1 MTKPRVLM
9 IVDTVEVASLDL
21 RGALDNAGYATEF
34 VLDSQVTL
42 DQIARIKPDLIF
54 LHIDQATISRENPYQ
69 VLQNDKRL
77 KTIPVI
83 VLAAYKEVADQL
95 YSFADVVLVQPVSYE
110 RLTNLLSLL
119 CSIDKPKDQTPWE
132 PITGFYT
139 PSYFIARL
147 NQAIQKSLQDQK
159 NDFIVFSIN
168 LDQLK
173 QDENTF
179 GQEDWQRILHAAAR
193 VIKKVLRITDI
204 ISRFEPDKFLVLIED
219 VVDNHAATSIADRV
233 QRELDKFLISA
244 GIKERHV
251 IGIGVLYGNGEYKTA
266 DEVLH
271 DTQLAVEMTQ
281 KNPRSDYEDLSQ
293 NVFPDTKYFVGNK
306 SLFST

>member
-1 MTKPRVLM
+1 M

-21 RGALDNAGYATEF
+21 RETLDNAGYATEF
-34 VLDSQVTL
+34 ILDSQVTL
-42 DQIARIKPDLIF
+42 NQIARIKPDLIF
-54 LHIDQATISRENPYQ
+54 LHIDQATISRTNPYQ
-69 VLQNDKRL
+69 FLQNDKRL
-77 KTIPVI
+77 KAIPVI

-110 RLTNLLSLL
+110 RLTNLLSLFY
-119 CSIDKPKDQTPWE
+119 SIDKPKDHTPWE

-147 NQAIQKSLQDQK
+147 NQAIQKSLQDK
-159 NDFIVFSIN
+159 MNDFIVFSIN
-168 LDQLK
+168 IDQLK
-173 QDENTF
+173 KNENTF
-179 GQEDWQRILHAAAR
+179 GQEDWQRILHTAAR
-193 VIKKVLRITDI
+193 VIKKVLRVTDI

-233 QRELDKFLISA
+233 QHELDKFLISA
-244 GIKERHV
+244 GIKERHI

-271 DTQLAVEMTQ
+271 DTQFAVEITQ

-293 NVFPDTKYFVGNK
+293 NIFPDTKHFVGNK